1 MITSEAVVARVKKLP
16 TLSATMTRLW
26 ALAKDDEAG
35 AADFEKVIRPD
46 PALTANLLRVAN
58 SAYFG
63 LRCRAES
70 VRQAVTLLGLKR
82 VCEVATSVAFA
93 PVIPARLPG
102 YDVDASAF
110 WTHSVAV
117 AIFSERLA
125 KELKLGSP
133 DMLFTAGLL
142 HDIGKLVVGSFLAE
156 EQGSILSR
164 VRAGTTFVEAEQEVL
179 GTDHCKLGAMVAQ
192 AWSLPPAV
200 GWAARWHHKP
210 REVPLDADGKL
221 VGLVHAADA
230 LAHVLGFG
238 ADSGELARE
247 IDGVV
252 EEKLGV
258 TARRL
263 EAVAGSTLDAVREMG
278 SLFASASGGKR

>member
-1 MITSEAVVARVKKLP
+1 MITTEQVLARVKKLP
-16 TLSATMTRLW
+16 TLSSTMARLW
-26 ALAKDDEAG
+26 ALTKDDKAG

-70 VRQAVTLLGLKR
+70 VRQAVTLLGVKR

-102 YDVDASAF
+102 YEVDAASF

-117 AIFSERLA
+117 AVFSEKLA
-125 KELKLGSP
+125 KELKVGSP

-142 HDIGKLVVGSFLAE
+142 HDIGKLVVGALVADE
-156 EQGSILSR
+156 HGEILRR
-164 VRAGTTFVEAEQEVL
+164 VRAGTPFVLAEREVL
-179 GTDHCKLGAMVAQ
+179 GVDHGELGAMVAQ

-200 GWAARWHHKP
+200 TWAARWHHKP
-210 REVPLDADGKL
+210 GAVPPDADGKL
-221 VGLVHAADA
+221 VALVHAADA
-230 LAHVLGFG
+230 LAHAMGFG
-238 ADSGELARE
+238 ADTGELARE
-247 IDGVV
+247 IDGVA
-252 EEKLGV
+252 EAALGV
-258 TARRL
+258 KVRSL
-263 EAVAGSTLDAVREMG
+263 ESVAGSTLDAIREMG
-278 SLFASASGGKR
+278 SLFTGASGGKK

>member
-1 MITSEAVVARVKKLP
+1 VITSEQVAARIKKLP
-16 TLSATMTRLW
+16 TLSGSMARLW
-26 ALAKDDEAG
+26 ALAKDDRAS

-70 VRQAVTLLGLKR
+70 VRHAVALLGLKR

-102 YDVDASAF
+102 YEVDAASF

-117 AIFSERLA
+117 AVFSEKLA
-125 KELKLGSP
+125 KELSLGSP
-133 DMLFTAGLL
+133 DTLFTAGLL
-142 HDIGKLVVGSFLAE
+142 HDIGKLVVGVFVADQ
-156 EQGSILSR
+156 QGEILKR
-164 VRAGTTFVEAEQEVL
+164 VRAGTPFVEAERQVL
-179 GTDHCKLGAMVAQ
+179 GTDHCSLGAMVAQ

-200 GWAARWHHKP
+200 GWVARWHHRP
-210 REVPLDADGKL
+210 GEVPPNVDARL

-230 LAHVLGFG
+230 LAHAMGFG
-238 ADSGELARE
+238 TDSGELARE

-252 EEKLGV
+252 EQKLGV
-258 TARRL
+258 KVRRL
-263 EAVAGSTLDAVREMG
+263 EAVAGSALDSIREMA
-278 SLFASASGGKR
+278 SLFASTSGGKR

>member
-1 MITSEAVVARVKKLP
+1 VITSEQVLARVKKLP
-16 TLSATMTRLW
+16 TLSTTMARLW
-26 ALAKDDEAG
+26 TLAKDDQAG

-102 YDVDASAF
+102 YEVDASSF

-117 AIFSERLA
+117 AVFSEKLA
-125 KELKLGSP
+125 KELSIGTP

-142 HDIGKLVVGSFLAE
+142 HDIGKLVVGVFVAD
-156 EQGSILSR
+156 EQGEIMRR
-164 VRAGTTFVEAEQEVL
+164 VRAGTSFVEAERAVL
-179 GTDHCKLGAMVAQ
+179 GTDHCALGAMVAQ

-200 GWAARWHHKP
+200 GWVARWHHRP
-210 REVPLDADGKL
+210 ADAPPDVDGKL

-230 LAHVLGFG
+230 LAHAMGFG

-247 IDGVV
+247 IDGSV
-252 EEKLGV
+252 EQKLGV
-258 TARRL
+258 KARRL
-263 EAVAGSTLDAVREMG
+263 EAVAGSTLDAIREMG
-278 SLFASASGGKR
+278 SLFASSSGGQR